1 MDLYGH
7 LHLIGRLHRMVGG
20 YTSQLLSLDDAG
32 TFGVKL
38 LVVASF
44 TVIEPGGTRG
54 S

>member
-1 MDLYGH
+1 M
-7 LHLIGRLHRMVGG
+7 
-20 YTSQLLSLDDAG
+20 DDAG

-44 TVIEPGGTRG
+44 TVINLVGLVEVERISSFFSVLDVYKRQRAT